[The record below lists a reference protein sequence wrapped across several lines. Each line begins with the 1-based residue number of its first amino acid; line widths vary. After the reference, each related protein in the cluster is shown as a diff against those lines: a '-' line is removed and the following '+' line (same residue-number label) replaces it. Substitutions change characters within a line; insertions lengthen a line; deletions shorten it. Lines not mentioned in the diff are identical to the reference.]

1 MLPLLTWAYLR
12 QYAVHNHHH
21 HHQQHQLNPQ
31 PEQHSNISQHHDFYA
46 NLRHLSTTH
55 HAPGRDSQS
64 RQYRYNIDSIDD
76 RRVNLLNAT
85 YPSLSASATEEVVEG
100 PLVVGGIE
108 PINLSHTH
116 INGSSSFIMQL
127 SDNSNHLLI
136 TQQSTFIRVG
146 GGRRTGSSEDLQTVV
161 AGSVNGIGAEDD
173 SVVRPSGAGEAED
186 ALSMNITPALSQ
198 VLLAPTSS
206 SGSGTVISAVAA
218 AATKVGTSSENVTSE
233 EINSFYFYETEQFA
247 VLWALFTVIVLGNS
261 AVLVTLLLNK
271 NRKSRMNFFIKQLA
285 IADLCVGLLSVLT
298 DIIWRMT
305 ISWKAGNAACKAI
318 RFAQAS
324 VTYAST
330 YVLVALSIDRYDAIT
345 HPMNF
350 SGCWNRARRLV
361 AAAWSLSVLFSLPIF
376 YLYEERSIQGRKQC
390 WIDLVDPWRWQ
401 VYMCWVAS
409 SLFVL
414 PALIISACYA
424 IIVKTIWAKGAIMGP
439 IDRTRNGMADLAS
452 RRASSRGIIPKA
464 KIKTVKMTIVIVIVF
479 VLCWSPYIV
488 FDLLQVFGQIPE
500 TQSNIAIATFIQSLA
515 PLNSAANPLIYCLFS
530 TQVCRMIKRLP
541 PFRWLLA
548 SKWCCQNTD
557 SGSRGAMRN
566 GAALNGG
573 TRMQNHNSSDSMRTL
588 TTSLTISQRSCVRP
602 SRVVIVER
610 PKVVLAMSEV

>member
-1 MLPLLTWAYLR
+1 M
-12 QYAVHNHHH
+12 
-21 HHQQHQLNPQ
+21 
-31 PEQHSNISQHHDFYA
+31 
-46 NLRHLSTTH
+46 
-55 HAPGRDSQS
+55 
-64 RQYRYNIDSIDD
+64 
-76 RRVNLLNAT
+76 
-85 YPSLSASATEEVVEG
+85 
-100 PLVVGGIE
+100 
-108 PINLSHTH
+108 
-116 INGSSSFIMQL
+116 
-127 SDNSNHLLI
+127 
-136 TQQSTFIRVG
+136 
-146 GGRRTGSSEDLQTVV
+146 
-161 AGSVNGIGAEDD
+161 
-173 SVVRPSGAGEAED
+173 
-186 ALSMNITPALSQ
+186 
-198 VLLAPTSS
+198 
-206 SGSGTVISAVAA
+206 
-218 AATKVGTSSENVTSE
+218 
-233 EINSFYFYETEQFA
+233 TEQFA

-305 ISWKAGNAACKAI
+305 VSWKAGNVACKAI

-361 AAAWSLSVLFSLPIF
+361 AAAWSLSALFSLPIF
-376 YLYEERSIQGRKQC
+376 YLYQEKSIQGRKQC
-390 WIDLVDPWRWQ
+390 WIDLGEAWRWQ

-439 IDRTRNGMADLAS
+439 IDRTRNGIADLAS

-464 KIKTVKMTIVIVIVF
+464 KVKTVKMTIVIVIVF

-488 FDLLQVFGQIPE
+488 FDLLQVFGQIPD
-500 TQSNIAIATFIQSLA
+500 TQTNIAIATFIQSLA

-530 TQVCRMIKRLP
+530 TQVCRMIKTEQKLNKSLKG
-541 PFRWLLA
+541 LLEVSLKELQKKPHKELLEESLMELLESSHKKLNVESLDELCA
-548 SKWCCQNTD
+548 ESVKELLKEFLNESLKEFSK
-557 SGSRGAMRN
+557 
-566 GAALNGG
+566 
-573 TRMQNHNSSDSMRTL
+573 
-588 TTSLTISQRSCVRP
+588 
-602 SRVVIVER
+602 
-610 PKVVLAMSEV
+610 